1 MLQLKNKYI
10 PWSHPVLP
18 PGPGC
23 AGGVRG
29 HDAAAGDQAT
39 EALAVGE
46 GVSRPH
52 TAARPPA
59 RERPREA
66 SVALVT
72 RPRAPLDQLGFVSQ
86 RGVDI
91 DLVEPPGDHRQQQH
105 HCGEQRREPEGRV
118 RHGRAQRPHVGPSE
132 GPVVGE
138 GETKVEYERAP
149 DRDVVEHGP
158 VRGVQGDLGGDHDHE
173 DGGDHGAEEVMVRQ
187 HQAPLVRLVMVGTW
201 AIHLVKISTTIKT

>member
-1 MLQLKNKYI
+1 M
-10 PWSHPVLP
+10 
-18 PGPGC
+18 
-23 AGGVRG
+23 
-29 HDAAAGDQAT
+29 
-39 EALAVGE
+39 GE

-72 RPRAPLDQLGFVSQ
+72 RPRAPLNQLGLVSE

-91 DLVEPPGDHRQQQH
+91 DLVEPPGDHWQQQD
-105 HCGEQRREPEGRV
+105 HCGQQGGEPEGCV
-118 RHGRAQRPHVGPSE
+118 RHGRAQRPHVGASE

-149 DRDVVEHGP
+149 DGDVVEHGP
-158 VRGVQGDLGGDHDHE
+158 V
-173 DGGDHGAEEVMVRQ
+173 
-187 HQAPLVRLVMVGTW
+187 
-201 AIHLVKISTTIKT
+201 